1 MAVEN
6 YRTMELEEV
15 VDLTMKDHPELVK
28 RAFESTR
35 QTPHRTHE
43 ILAVVLK
50 RRQGFAK
57 PSEVVDIIDII
68 ENRLKG
74 EGRAIVQR
82 ASHNG

>member
-50 RRQGFAK
+50 RRQGFAN
-57 PSEVVDIIDII
+57 PSEVVDII

-74 EGRAIVQR
+74 EGNVAFQR

>member
-50 RRQGFAK
+50 RRQGFAN
-57 PSEVVDIIDII
+57 PSEVVNII

-74 EGRAIVQR
+74 EGNVAFQR

>member
-35 QTPHRTHE
+35 QTTHRTHE

-50 RRQGFAK
+50 RRQGFAN
-57 PSEVVDIIDII
+57 PSEVVDII

-74 EGRAIVQR
+74 EGNVAFQR

>member
-1 MAVEN
+1 
-6 YRTMELEEV
+6 MELEEV

-50 RRQGFAK
+50 RRQGFAN
-57 PSEVVDIIDII
+57 PSEVVDII
-68 ENRLKG
+68 ENRLK
-74 EGRAIVQR
+74 EKQCRF
-82 ASHNG
+82 SKSKP

>member
-28 RAFESTR
+28 RAFESTQ

-50 RRQGFAK
+50 RRQGFAN
-57 PSEVVDIIDII
+57 PSEVVDII

-74 EGRAIVQR
+74 EGNVAFQR

>member
-35 QTPHRTHE
+35 QIPHRTHE

-50 RRQGFAK
+50 RRQGFAN
-57 PSEVVDIIDII
+57 PSEVVDII

-74 EGRAIVQR
+74 EGNVAFQR

>member
-1 MAVEN
+1 
-6 YRTMELEEV
+6 MELEEV

-50 RRQGFAK
+50 RRQGHAN
-57 PSEVVDIIDII
+57 PVEVVSLI
-68 ENRLKG
+68 EERL
-74 EGRAIVQR
+74 GR
-82 ASHNG
+82 S

>member
-50 RRQGFAK
+50 RRQGFAT
-57 PSEVVDIIDII
+57 PSEVVNII

-74 EGRAIVQR
+74 EGNVAFQR

>member
-50 RRQGFAK
+50 RRQGYAN
-57 PSEVVDIIDII
+57 PSEVVDII

-74 EGRAIVQR
+74 EGNVAFQR